1 MMRQLVHAARIQ
13 SQSFLAGRDQA
24 GGGQGVA
31 ARKQSDIV
39 AETDQ
44 FLRKP
49 RYDTLR
55 TPVVV
60 RKNLVQSTKCPGFGA
75 NGQNFS

>member
-1 MMRQLVHAARIQ
+1 MLFFAEDLVQHYHVMRQLVDAARIQ
-13 SQSFLAGRDQA
+13 SQSFLAGWDQT
-24 GGGQGVA
+24 GSRQGIA

-55 TPVVV
+55 TPI
-60 RKNLVQSTKCPGFGA
+60 
-75 NGQNFS
+75 

>member
-13 SQSFLAGRDQA
+13 AQSFLAGRDQT
-24 GGGQGVA
+24 GSGQGVA

-44 FLRKP
+44 FLRTP

-55 TPVVV
+55 TPI
-60 RKNLVQSTKCPGFGA
+60 
-75 NGQNFS
+75 